1 MPLSQLLQRS
11 SGELQAELQLIL
23 NAVVEGLCGVDAHG
37 NATFCN
43 EALLRMTGYRTEE
56 LIGNNLHTLVHHS
69 RPDGTKYPE
78 GECGLR
84 KALDAGQEIH
94 VSGESLWRKDGTC
107 FPAEYW
113 AHPLQQPSSLTVSV
127 VTV

>member
-78 GECGLR
+78 GSAGCGRHLMPAR
-84 KALDAGQEIH
+84 KFMSQANLFGGRTGLVFQRNTGRIH
-94 VSGESLWRKDGTC
+94 C
-107 FPAEYW
+107 
-113 AHPLQQPSSLTVSV
+113 SSLRA
-127 VTV
+127 